1 MRRLQ
6 IAVIG
11 YNQDKSS
18 AKTNEIAYQVGT
30 EIAKANAVLICGGL
44 GGVMENACKGA
55 KDNGGLTVG
64 IIPQEESKFA
74 NPFFYFVIAS

>member
-18 AKTNEIAYQVGT
+18 EKTNEIAYQVGT
-30 EIAKANAVLICGGL
+30 
-44 GGVMENACKGA
+44 
-55 KDNGGLTVG
+55 
-64 IIPQEESKFA
+64 
-74 NPFFYFVIAS
+74 